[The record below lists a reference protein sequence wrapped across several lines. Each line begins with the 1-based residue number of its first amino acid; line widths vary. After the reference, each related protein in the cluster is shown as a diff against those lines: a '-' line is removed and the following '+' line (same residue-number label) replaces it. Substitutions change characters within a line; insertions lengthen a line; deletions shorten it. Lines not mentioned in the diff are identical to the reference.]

1 MLIPATEKLIT
12 QLRGPEWSDCNELIK
27 EQISQLKRSSF
38 GNGKQIAAVEKVLY
52 TEPASSSQP
61 SQDSALPNIDTS
73 VVATPAL
80 TTGDAHSP
88 QSSGA
93 PSTHA
98 GSVDVTAASRKSSG
112 SDNILTPASTQSKD
126 PL

>member
-1 MLIPATEKLIT
+1 LIT
-12 QLRGPEWSDCNELIK
+12 QLRGPEWSDCIELIK

-52 TEPASSSQP
+52 TEPLSPAQP
-61 SQDSALPNIDTS
+61 STNNPFPAIDTS

-80 TTGDAHSP
+80 TAGDAHSP
-88 QSSGA
+88 QSSEA

-98 GSVDVTAASRKSSG
+98 GSIDVTAASRKSSG
-112 SDNILTPASTQSKD
+112 SNSILTPASTQSKD